1 MARRIEIVDTIKR
14 QYRRYNA
21 VGTQHTVRLLP
32 PEDNSDPVGHFIA
45 SLNALF
51 EYLLQDVI
59 DSDMVGITIK
69 NQVNQSDK
77 PIGISFRRKDQL
89 SREMIWSVFEKV
101 SQSNARFNALDTLVV
116 TVHSVTMPAG
126 FGRGIKTKGRPL
138 SVMAQLKRSIV
149 EVKTVENCLAH
160 AIIFAIARLENDAN
174 NKAYRQGRKIRPVV
188 KALLQRQVLIG
199 LGVVGSPNLIG

>member
-1 MARRIEIVDTIKR
+1 MARRFEIVDKIRR
-14 QYRRYNA
+14 QYRWYNA

-32 PEDNSDPVGHFIA
+32 PEDNSDLVEHFIT
-45 SLNALF
+45 SVNALF
-51 EYLLQDVI
+51 GYVLQDVI

>member
-1 MARRIEIVDTIKR
+1 MARRFEIEDTIRR

-45 SLNALF
+45 SVNTLF
-51 EYLLQDVI
+51 EYVLQDVI
-59 DSDMVGITIK
+59 DSDMVGITIQ
-69 NQVNQSDK
+69 NQVNQNDK

-89 SREMIWSVFEKV
+89 SGEVVWSVFEKV
-101 SQSNARFNALDTLVV
+101 SQSNSRFDALDTLVV

-138 SVMAQLKRSIV
+138 SVMAHLKRSIV
-149 EVKTVENCLAH
+149 EVKAEESCLAH
-160 AIIFAIARLENDAN
+160 AIIIAIA
-174 NKAYRQGRKIRPVV
+174 
-188 KALLQRQVLIG
+188 
-199 LGVVGSPNLIG
+199 